1 MAMMRH
7 SLLGAMVA
15 VGLMAASPAI
25 AGPDEAAFLES
36 YFGAWTGSG
45 TLTGGEEPATFE
57 CRLLTRRGNAG
68 KLVFS
73 GNCPLLS
80 GAGAVAFAESDGLYV
95 MAMTTNADYGGN
107 AIGRWEGDDLV
118 FLVDDSNAGE
128 EGNALDLGAELAM
141 RGDTITVSF
150 TATVDGAPWKGEV
163 VFRR

>member
-1 MAMMRH
+1 MAMMRR
-7 SLLGAMVA
+7 SVLRVLVA
-15 VGLMAASPAI
+15 VGLMAGPTAS
-25 AGPDEAAFLES
+25 AGPLETAFLES

-45 TLTGGEEPATFE
+45 TLTGGEEPATFD

-80 GAGAVAFAESDGLYV
+80 GAGAIAFAESDGLYV

-107 AIGRWEGDDLV
+107 AIGRWEGEDLV
-118 FLVDDSNAGE
+118 FLVDDSNAGK

-150 TATVDGAPWKGEV
+150 TATVDGAPWKGNV